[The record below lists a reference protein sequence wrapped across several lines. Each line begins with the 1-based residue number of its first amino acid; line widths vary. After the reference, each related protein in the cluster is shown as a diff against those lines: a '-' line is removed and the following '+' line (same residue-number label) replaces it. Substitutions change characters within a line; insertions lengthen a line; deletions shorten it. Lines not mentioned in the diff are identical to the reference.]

1 MIRVKSIW
9 LACGVSDLRAGM
21 DTLLARVVRGF
32 EGGAQMN
39 TAYVFA
45 NRGATRLKVLVADST
60 GLWLC
65 TRRLSSGARFLWP
78 DDAGTVEIS
87 ADQWEWLDG
96 ARGMMSPCSTNS
108 TSAICSP
115 LGTMKLHSTQGS

>member
-1 MIRVKSIW
+1 MAAKPEGSGRMIRVESIW

-45 NRGATRLKVLVADST
+45 NRGATRLKVLVADSA

-65 TRRLSSGARFLWP
+65 MS
-78 DDAGTVEIS
+78 IS
-87 ADQWEWLDG
+87 AHRGRHFRLIVDG
-96 ARGMMSPCSTNS
+96 I
-108 TSAICSP
+108 SA
-115 LGTMKLHSTQGS
+115 

>member
-65 TRRLSSGARFLWP
+65 TRRLSSGSRFLWP

-87 ADQWEWLDG
+87 ADQWEWLVAG
-96 ARGMMSPCSTNS
+96 APWRHVGRSQPITVV
-108 TSAICSP
+108 
-115 LGTMKLHSTQGS
+115 

>member
-1 MIRVKSIW
+1 MIRVESIW

-45 NRGATRLKVLVADST
+45 NRGATRLEGVGGGLSGPVVMHEAPGQPGPFRVA
-60 GLWLC
+60 
-65 TRRLSSGARFLWP
+65 
-78 DDAGTVEIS
+78 
-87 ADQWEWLDG
+87 
-96 ARGMMSPCSTNS
+96 
-108 TSAICSP
+108 
-115 LGTMKLHSTQGS
+115 

>member
-1 MIRVKSIW
+1 MIRVESIW

-45 NRGATRLKVLVADST
+45 ISSRPRHASHVHPCVVLGRADT
-60 GLWLC
+60 AGFE
-65 TRRLSSGARFLWP
+65 RRLP
-78 DDAGTVEIS
+78 
-87 ADQWEWLDG
+87 
-96 ARGMMSPCSTNS
+96 
-108 TSAICSP
+108 
-115 LGTMKLHSTQGS
+115 

>member
-1 MIRVKSIW
+1 MIRVESIW

-39 TAYVFA
+39 AAYVFA
-45 NRGATRLKVLVADST
+45 NRGATRLKVLVADSA

-65 TRRLSSGARFLWP
+65 TRRRKH
-78 DDAGTVEIS
+78 AGN
-87 ADQWEWLDG
+87 
-96 ARGMMSPCSTNS
+96 PY
-108 TSAICSP
+108 
-115 LGTMKLHSTQGS
+115 

>member
-1 MIRVKSIW
+1 MIRVESIW

-45 NRGATRLKVLVADST
+45 NRGANRLKVLVADSA

-65 TRRLSSGARFLWP
+65 TRRLGSRARFAWP
-78 DDAGTVEIS
+78 DREGAVEIS
-87 ADQWEWLDG
+87 AAQWDWLMAG
-96 ARGMMSPCSTNS
+96 APWQHVG
-108 TSAICSP
+108 
-115 LGTMKLHSTQGS
+115 HSRPITVV

>member
-1 MIRVKSIW
+1 MIRVETIW

-21 DTLLARVVRGF
+21 GTLLARVVRGF

-45 NRGATRLKVLVADST
+45 NRGATRLKVLVADSA

-65 TRRLSSGARFLWP
+65 TRRLAAEPVSRGPIVRVRWRSAQLSGS
-78 DDAGTVEIS
+78 G
-87 ADQWEWLDG
+87 
-96 ARGMMSPCSTNS
+96 
-108 TSAICSP
+108 
-115 LGTMKLHSTQGS
+115 